1 MGTSPSVLLMPISL
15 IKKAGLAFV
24 PDETMVSMQHKVLIQ
39 LHHVVP
45 WNKVAFSVAS
55 PYKCTHMAQTL
66 SASRHQI
73 LTGKDQIP
81 ASKQNCR

>member
-39 LHHVVP
+39 LDHIVP
-45 WNKVAFSVAS
+45 
-55 PYKCTHMAQTL
+55 
-66 SASRHQI
+66 
-73 LTGKDQIP
+73 
-81 ASKQNCR
+81 